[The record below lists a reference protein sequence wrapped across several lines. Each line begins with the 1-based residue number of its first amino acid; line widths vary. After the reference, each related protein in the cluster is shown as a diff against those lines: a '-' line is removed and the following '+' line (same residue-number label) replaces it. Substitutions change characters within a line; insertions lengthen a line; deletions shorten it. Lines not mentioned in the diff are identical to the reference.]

1 MDRET
6 LPRAGCERRDID
18 CRRQSRTRGR
28 VATEVTRYAPLLS
41 ERSTARSPIVH
52 PILLNQKVTAAESCV
67 RARAVRCQVGLAE
80 SRMAQSV
87 LALISVLE
95 AVAIIPAVAERIGHE
110 TIKRV
115 GKIGDQYVGGITV
128 VWRGTG
134 GRELWSSDSRTTIW
148 IAEKDIVHGDSIH
161 NAAPMKGW
169 G

>member
-1 MDRET
+1 MLFEH
-6 LPRAGCERRDID
+6 
-18 CRRQSRTRGR
+18 
-28 VATEVTRYAPLLS
+28 
-41 ERSTARSPIVH
+41 STACSPIVD
-52 PILLNQKVTAAESCV
+52 PILLNEKVAAAESCV
-67 RARAVRCQVGLAE
+67 RARAVRRQVGLAE

-95 AVAIIPAVAERIGHE
+95 AVAIIPAVAERIGQE

-134 GRELWSSDSRTTIW
+134 GRELWSSDGRTAIR
-148 IAEKDIVHGDSIH
+148 IAEKDIVHGRSIH
-161 NAAPMKGW
+161 NASPMKRW